1 MAKNSQIYSANNPY
15 GNRDEEIRKAKGN
28 PNKNIHAKKKNSNYG
43 GYNGAAEKAHKA
55 AEEKSTLNKL
65 PTWLKVTLIVDI
77 VVIVVLLILRL
88 GVLKNNAPLSYI
100 TTLFLGLTCAFLA
113 YMRNYQYKKK
123 STGYKILQVILM
135 LMAILYI
142 YMGAMGIYTLFR

>member
-1 MAKNSQIYSANNPY
+1 M
-15 GNRDEEIRKAKGN
+15 
-28 PNKNIHAKKKNSNYG
+28 
-43 GYNGAAEKAHKA
+43 
-55 AEEKSTLNKL
+55 
-65 PTWLKVTLIVDI
+65 
-77 VVIVVLLILRL
+77 IVVLLILRL

-113 YMRNYQYKKK
+113 ICATTSIRKK
-123 STGYKILQVILM
+123 STAYKILQVILI

>member
-43 GYNGAAEKAHKA
+43 GYNGA
-55 AEEKSTLNKL
+55 EEKSTLNKL
-65 PTWLKVTLIVDI
+65 PTLMKVTLIVDI

-123 STGYKILQVILM
+123 STAYKILQVILI